1 MLFSFYNID
10 HPGTAIRTRLLTE
23 HKAYLARFADQMAF
37 AGPLF
42 EEDGKTPVGSL
53 LVMDFDDRSSADA
66 FIAAEPYN
74 QAGLYQRICIR
85 PFENRWPQKVG
96 FPETR

>member
-10 HPGTAIRTRLLTE
+10 HPGTDIRARLLSE

-37 AGPLF
+37 AGPLLA
-42 EEDGKTPVGSL
+42 EDGKTPVGSL
-53 LVMDFDDRSSADA
+53 LVMDFDDRP
-66 FIAAEPYN
+66 AAEAFMASEPYG
-74 QAGLYQRICIR
+74 QSGLYQSVSIR
-85 PFENRWPQKVG
+85 AFENRWPQKAG